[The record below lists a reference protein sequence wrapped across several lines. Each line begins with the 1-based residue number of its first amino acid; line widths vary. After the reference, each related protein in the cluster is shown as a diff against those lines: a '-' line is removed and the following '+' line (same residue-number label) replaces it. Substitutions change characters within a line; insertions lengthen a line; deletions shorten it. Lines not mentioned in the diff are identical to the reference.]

1 MTRRLRLA
9 AAAVVMAAAV
19 LTPTSS
25 GADADGSAEGAVDAT
40 PQCAQGYTYDSV
52 SGDCAK
58 HETQPARTSCP
69 ATIGG
74 HAVEVSGSD
83 CVTTTAH
90 TTLPTYSCNT
100 ADGWA
105 LVGSPP
111 ECQRT
116 VTRQVTTTRTVTD
129 MVHYT
134 QTYTV
139 RVKSTVTEQV
149 PYTVRKRVAPF
160 TVRVRVPPL
169 TKTYMAMDTY
179 TYTVRVR
186 YCVTWDVV
194 VGQSVCTKY
203 GYRNEQRTGV
213 RETLITEPAYHY
225 ENRPA
230 YNYRTEQV
238 CCKPVTRTVYRD
250 ETRTRQVCCRPV
262 TRTVSTTRSVRDTQS
277 ATPDASCTAAG
288 YSLNSSSRCERPAGT
303 RLGAVSHNCASGWTA
318 VSGDSSTCERTLTQ
332 DPTWACAS
340 GHSIDRATT
349 PPHCHPDPNEDEED
363 DEDTDEDAEETEE
376 EGDENDP
383 ECTTA
388 LSTLGSGTVTRSGSW
403 AAGCESA
410 HKSTDQVPYYAWR
423 FTFTVTG
430 AATLDL
436 DAVSS
441 GDPHVYVTD
450 SDGTVVGS
458 DDDSGTDGRDSR
470 IRGLSLS
477 AGTYTIEVT
486 TGSDREEGSFTLTL
500 KLTVAASETVKIS
513 GFTAASAPAGDAD
526 SAVVSEDFDVVP
538 ADAKCTVTPEAAS
551 VSPAT
556 GGTRTVSLEVD
567 KGDTV
572 TVTVTCS
579 KNGASHRV
587 DAKFTATRV
596 GGCNS
601 RLGAFGPGGV
611 TVRGTISAQGDCT
624 SMRRHRVAGRTS
636 YARRHV
642 LVLTSPGWVTATL
655 RSAATNTP
663 YLDTYLLIL
672 AGDAADGSGERLAF
686 NDDQGRG
693 HSTSRFD
700 SRITRKFL
708 PAGTYT
714 VEATTYGWIE
724 RHSRHITGDYILH
737 VTADHTPVAAAQP
750 EELTATVGTELRR
763 IWIYQPGAATA
774 SITSVLPDGLVA
786 AVNAADGFATLTVT
800 AARVGE
806 HDIDIT
812 YVNGSGT
819 LTKTTTLTA
828 TCPAGQTATSAGR
841 CIASTATL
849 AAGCTPIALHGGL
862 VWGRRE
868 QGGQYRQY
876 ASDAAAACD
885 SLTHSGKAVYYAF
898 SLPKRLPV
906 ELELRDPVNI
916 ATQRAG
922 GVPSVTVWRVAS
934 VHPVTG
940 RAVRY
945 IATAAPASTRGPRI
959 SSSLDAGSY
968 LVEVAPSRP
977 VSRSVRDRWYK
988 LRTTMPTGTRTHTDV
1003 QNVGNTGLGGAGM
1016 TLGSFLDARGSL
1028 IYGAHPDAD
1037 KSRALDPFYPESPNY
1052 PWLPFTVD
1060 RCSIPPAWILHLAET
1075 AADKAA
1081 ALAGPLVWLAAKYR
1095 LPNAD
1100 EIADNPQF
1108 GGKTVP
1114 FVYGCMR
1121 HDFNWRN
1128 LHRVKHHLAYDT
1140 ATGTWNDTVR
1150 KDADNRLKAD
1160 LYGLCNARQP
1170 DAPEE
1175 SKHHAW
1181 KLPTVDAI
1189 RRCEQAA
1196 DTITRALGRV
1206 PFGWIGYDHD

>member
-1 MTRRLRLA
+1 MPPRFRGK
-9 AAAVVMAAAV
+9 
-19 LTPTSS
+19 PT
-25 GADADGSAEGAVDAT
+25 
-40 PQCAQGYTYDSV
+40 
-52 SGDCAK
+52 
-58 HETQPARTSCP
+58 
-69 ATIGG
+69 
-74 HAVEVSGSD
+74 
-83 CVTTTAH
+83 
-90 TTLPTYSCNT
+90 
-100 ADGWA
+100 
-105 LVGSPP
+105 
-111 ECQRT
+111 
-116 VTRQVTTTRTVTD
+116 
-129 MVHYT
+129 
-134 QTYTV
+134 
-139 RVKSTVTEQV
+139 V

-169 TKTYMAMDTY
+169 TKTYMAMETY

-186 YCVTWDVV
+186 YCAQYDLEFGSGCVKWA
-194 VGQSVCTKY
+194 
-203 GYRNEQRTGV
+203 YRSEKRTGV

-230 YNYRTEQV
+230 YNYRNEQV

-262 TRTVSTTRSVRDTQS
+262 TRTVSSTRTVRETQS
-277 ATPDASCTAAG
+277 AVPSASCTAAG
-288 YSLNSSSRCERPAGT
+288 YSLNSSSRCERPVGT
-303 RLGAVSHNCASGWTA
+303 RLGAVIHSCASGWTA
-318 VSGDSSTCERTLTQ
+318 VSGDSSTCERTLSQ
-332 DPTWACAS
+332 EPTWACAA
-340 GHSIDRATT
+340 GHSIDRSTT
-349 PPHCHPDPNEDEED
+349 LPHCHPDPDEDEDTQEDEEDAEEDEED
-363 DEDTDEDAEETEE
+363 DE
-376 EGDENDP
+376 NSP

-388 LSTLGSGTVTRSGSW
+388 LGTLGSGTVTRSGSW

-458 DDDSGTDGRDSR
+458 DDDSGADGRDSR
-470 IRGLSLS
+470 IRGLSL
-477 AGTYTIEVT
+477 AADTYTIEVT

-500 KLTVAASETVKIS
+500 KLIVAASETVKIS
-513 GFTAASAPAGDAD
+513 GFAAAEETPTLGKTAVVVTSGFTVAPADAECSVKPDAATVAPASGASRTVSLRVAAATTVTVTVTCTKGADSDIAKTDFKANPAPVRISGLTEASAPAGDAD
-526 SAVVSEDFDVVP
+526 SVVVSEDFDVVP
-538 ADAKCTVTPEAAS
+538 TDAKCTATPAAAS
-551 VSPAT
+551 LSPAT

-572 TVTVTCS
+572 AVAVTCS

-587 DAKFTATRV
+587 YVKFTATRV

-636 YARRHV
+636 HARRHV

-724 RHSRHITGDYILH
+724 RHSRHITGDYILR
-737 VTADHTPVAAAQP
+737 VNVDHTPVAAAQP

-828 TCPAGQTATSAGR
+828 ACPASQTATSAGR

-849 AAGCTPIALHGGL
+849 AASCTPIALHGGL

-906 ELELRDPVNI
+906 ELELRDPVNM

-922 GVPSVTVWRVAS
+922 GAPSVTVWRVAS
-934 VHPVTG
+934 AHPVTG

-968 LVEVAPSRP
+968 LIEIAPSRP
-977 VSRSVRDRWYK
+977 VSRSVQDRWYK

-1128 LHRVKHHLAYDT
+1128 LHRVKHHLGYDT

-1160 LYGLCNARQP
+1160 LYGLC
-1170 DAPEE
+1170 E
-1175 SKHHAW
+1175 SKQRNASEASKYHTW
-1181 KLPTVDAI
+1181 ELPNSGDV
-1189 RRCEQAA
+1189 RRCKQAA
-1196 DTITRALGRV
+1196 DTITAALGRV
-1206 PFGWIGYDHD
+1206 PFGLIGYDHD